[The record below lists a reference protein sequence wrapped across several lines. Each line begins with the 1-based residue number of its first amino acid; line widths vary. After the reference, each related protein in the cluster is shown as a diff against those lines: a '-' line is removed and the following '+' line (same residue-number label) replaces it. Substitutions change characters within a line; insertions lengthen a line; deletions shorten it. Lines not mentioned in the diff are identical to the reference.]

1 MTNST
6 LPRTRQLVITECVC
20 VQLCPTLHDPVDC
33 SPPVSFIRGIFQ
45 ARYWSGLSFP
55 PPGDRPHSG
64 IETVSPESSA
74 LAGQILYL

>member
-45 ARYWSGLSFP
+45 AEILEWVVISSSRGSSPLR
-55 PPGDRPHSG
+55 DRNG
-64 IETVSPESSA
+64 VS
-74 LAGQILYL
+74 